1 MPYFHSS
8 DWPRRFSRTASRRSQ
23 PRVAKEQPARE
34 PLEPHR
40 VLDGEAEVPQL
51 DLRVRAGQGDRA
63 RDRAAVVVLLD
74 EAPGAGLAVG
84 KRRS

>member
-8 DWPRRFSRTASRRSQ
+8 GWPRRFSQHRFRRSQ
-23 PRVAKEQPARE
+23 ARIAEEQPARE
-34 PLEPHR
+34 PLEAQR
-40 VLDGEAEVPQL
+40 VLDGEPEVAQL

-63 RDRAAVVVLLD
+63 RDRAAVEVLLD
-74 EAPGAGLAVG
+74 QAPGAGLAVG